1 MISRVKEVSELLTI
15 FELISGCGI
24 GDGEY
29 ELGRFES

>member
-1 MISRVKEVSELLTI
+1 MVSGVKEVSELLAV
-15 FELISGCGI
+15 FEVISGCGI